1 MKNFEDYKNDVE
13 YEMDVLFQLGTDLSS
28 KFSGMPLQTLES
40 DCNFITKLGIIRL
53 QLRSPQTAA
62 MLASPEVGIESTADP
77 LRVVLAYISTDEA
90 FLDKMTEKAGEMAQ
104 ELSELV
110 KTAAE

>member
-1 MKNFEDYKNDVE
+1 MNNFEDFFNEIDHCL
-13 YEMDVLFQLGTDLSS
+13 DVLYSLGAELAE
-28 KFSGMPLQTLES
+28 KFGSQPLQSLET
-40 DCNFITKLGIIRL
+40 DQYFLIILGYHRL
-53 QLRSPQTAA
+53 QLWSPQAAA
-62 MLASPEVGIESTADP
+62 MMASPEVGIEPTADP
-77 LRVVLAYISTDEA
+77 LRVVLAYISTDNA